1 MGVTRRRFI
10 QTAGVSAVG
19 LGLKMEKPAA
29 GPVQVGVRKR
39 RRRTIYF
46 NDARHY
52 YLFVFEPP
60 MKMED
65 AWRPVD
71 EVAGTAVDT
80 FTYGVARGDGLFYP
94 SKVGQR
100 FKYGGDSTAF
110 RQAAYWRVW
119 HNMQSLIDR
128 GLDPLTVLIDRAHEK
143 GMDFFAS
150 LRLGSYGGMD
160 PAHQLKSG
168 GRGFVHPEVRDHQFS
183 VLQELA
189 SNYATE
195 GVELDFAAAP
205 GGSPFYFR
213 EEDVEAYTPV
223 MTQWIRKV
231 SEMVRNRPGKPGQV
245 GARVYPTEAI
255 NLAKGLDVRTWLREG
270 LIDYVV
276 PLVYS
281 YMLVD
286 SQMPI
291 DWLIEAAHQV
301 ETSVYAMIQPY
312 HHSAERELHTREWA
326 TPEMIRAAV
335 ANYWALG
342 ADGMYSWFLRWP
354 LGDTARRI
362 LSELGDPDLVREA
375 DKHYLVKR
383 SLKIAG
389 LVGYPTS
396 LPLEIA
402 ASDRSTH
409 KIAFRIADDI
419 EGTAERIRQV
429 RLRINITDLVSADRL
444 RILLNGKSLAEET
457 CLRDYGSPIAPY
469 NGQWLEFHLRK
480 VRLRRGQNLLEFVLD
495 GRAAGLVSPLRVEDV
510 EVIVEYGSYPS
521 ILNYSPKEGV

>member
-1 MGVTRRRFI
+1 MSITRRRFI
-10 QTAGVSAVG
+10 QGTAVTAAA
-19 LGLKMEKPAA
+19 LKLKGEEVVA
-29 GPVQVGVRKR
+29 GPKRKSLATR
-39 RRRTIYF
+39 KRRTIYF

-52 YLFVFEPP
+52 YLYVFEPP

-94 SKVGQR
+94 SKVGKR
-100 FKYGGDSTAF
+100 FKYGEYKNAF
-110 RQAAYWRVW
+110 RLAAYWRAW
-119 HNMQSLIDR
+119 HNMQSLIDQ

-150 LRLGSYGGMD
+150 LRLGSYLGMD

-168 GRGFVHPEVRDHQFS
+168 GRGFVHPEVRDHQFA
-183 VLQELA
+183 VLEELA
-189 SNYATE
+189 KDYPTE
-195 GVELDFAAAP
+195 GVELDLAAP
-205 GGSPFYFR
+205 PYGASYYFR
-213 EEDVEAYTPV
+213 EEDVESYTPV

-276 PLVYS
+276 PMVYG
-281 YMLVD
+281 YTLVD

-312 HHSAERELHTREWA
+312 HHSLEREYHTREWA
-326 TPEMIRAAV
+326 TPEMMRAAV

-354 LGDTARRI
+354 LGDAGRRI

-383 SLKIAG
+383 SLKVTG

-419 EGTAERIRQV
+419 EGIAERIRQV

-444 RILLNGKSLAEET
+444 RILLNGKSLGRGDLLARLWLT
-457 CLRDYGSPIAPY
+457 YRCL
-469 NGQWLEFHLRK
+469 
-480 VRLRRGQNLLEFVLD
+480 
-495 GRAAGLVSPLRVEDV
+495 
-510 EVIVEYGSYPS
+510 
-521 ILNYSPKEGV
+521 

>member
-1 MGVTRRRFI
+1 MSITRRRFI
-10 QTAGVSAVG
+10 QGTAVTAAA
-19 LGLKMEKPAA
+19 LKLKGEEVVA
-29 GPVQVGVRKR
+29 GPKRKSLATR
-39 RRRTIYF
+39 KRRTIYF

-60 MKMED
+60 MTLED
-65 AWRPVD
+65 AWQPVD

-80 FTYGVARGDGLFYP
+80 FVYGVARADGLFYP
-94 SKVGQR
+94 SKVGEP
-100 FKYGGDSTAF
+100 FKYGEHKNAF
-110 RQAAYWRVW
+110 RQAAYWRLW
-119 HNMQSLIDR
+119 HNQQSLIDR
-128 GLDPLTVLIDRAHEK
+128 GMDPLTVLIDRAHDK

-150 LRLGSYGGMD
+150 LRLGGYLGMD

-168 GRGFVHPEVRDHQFS
+168 GRGFVHPEVRDHQFA
-183 VLQELA
+183 VLEELA
-189 SNYATE
+189 KDYPTE
-195 GVELDFAAAP
+195 GVELDLAAP
-205 GGSPFYFR
+205 PYGASYYFR
-213 EEDVEAYTPV
+213 EEDVESYTPV

-276 PLVYS
+276 PMVYG
-281 YMLVD
+281 YTLVD

-312 HHSAERELHTREWA
+312 HHGEEVGSRKREWA
-326 TPEMIRAAV
+326 TPEMMRAAV

-354 LGDTARRI
+354 LGDAGRRI

-383 SLKIAG
+383 SLKITG

-419 EGTAERIRQV
+419 EGIAECIRQV

-480 VRLRRGQNLLEFVLD
+480 VRPRRGQNRLEFILD
-495 GRAAGLVSPLRVEDV
+495 GRAEGLVSPLKVEDV

-521 ILNYSPKEGV
+521 TLNYVSPS

>member
-1 MGVTRRRFI
+1 MSITRRRFMQGAATGVGAI
-10 QTAGVSAVG
+10 KLGPKKIGAHPRMLDSAG
-19 LGLKMEKPAA
+19 
-29 GPVQVGVRKR
+29 RK
-39 RRRTIYF
+39 RRTIYF

-60 MKMED
+60 MTLED
-65 AWRPVD
+65 AWQPVD

-80 FTYGVARGDGLFYP
+80 FVYGVARADGLFYP
-94 SKVGQR
+94 SKVGEP
-100 FKYGGDSTAF
+100 FKYGEHKNAF
-110 RQAAYWRVW
+110 RQAAYWRLW
-119 HNMQSLIDR
+119 HNQQSLIDR
-128 GLDPLTVLIDRAHEK
+128 GMDPLRVLIDRAHDK

-150 LRLGSYGGMD
+150 LRLGGYLGMD

-213 EEDVEAYTPV
+213 EEDVESYTPV

-291 DWLIEAAHQV
+291 DWLIEAAHQGK
-301 ETSVYAMIQPY
+301 TSVYAMIQTRY
-312 HHSAERELHTREWA
+312 HTRHERGWA
-326 TPEMIRAAV
+326 TPAMMRAAA
-335 ANYWALG
+335 ANHWARG
-342 ADGMYSWFLRWP
+342 ADGMYSWALQWP
-354 LGDTARRI
+354 LGDAGRRI
-362 LSELGDPDLVREA
+362 LSELGDPDLAKEG
-375 DKHYLVKR
+375 DKHYLVNKH
-383 SLKIAG
+383 LEVAEK
-389 LVGYPTS
+389 VGYQTL
-396 LPLEIA
+396 LPLEIP
-402 ASDRSTH
+402 ASDRSRH
-409 KIAFRIADDI
+409 QIPFIIADD
-419 EGTAERIRQV
+419 TQSTRKRIR
-429 RLRINITDLVSADRL
+429 RLRLKINITDLVSADQL
-444 RILLNGKSLAEET
+444 RISLNGRSLAQET
-457 CLRDYGSPIAPY
+457 CLRDYSSRNTPY
-469 NGQWLEFHLRK
+469 WGQWLEFHLQDVRPRK
-480 VRLRRGQNLLEFVLD
+480 GQNLLEFVLD
-495 GRAAGLVSPLRVEDV
+495 RRAEGLVSPLRIEDV
-510 EVIVEYGSYPS
+510 EIIVEYGSYPS
-521 ILNYSPKEGV
+521 ALNTV